1 MAKARHEIRDAVHD
15 FIWVSSSERK
25 LIDSRPFQRLRHIH
39 QLSLSYLVYPGATH
53 RRFEHSLGVLEVAS
67 RIFDVVTRRENLS
80 PEVAELFVDE
90 LEPPRRDYWR
100 QVLRAAALCHDVGH
114 LPFSHAAE
122 GELLEG
128 DLEHEDL
135 TISLVKSEKMRALWK
150 EMKLQPEDVVK
161 VAVGKEHAPELN
173 FSTWEEVLSEMIV
186 HDAFGA
192 DRIDYLLRDSH
203 HAGVAYG
210 KFDHY
215 RLIDTLRI
223 LPPAPSGGSG
233 TPCDDENAE
242 DKRSREPQLGVEKGG
257 LRTAE
262 ALLLARFFM
271 YSQVYFHAI
280 RRIYDHHLVE
290 FLAEWLPEGVFPSD
304 VEKHLQMTDA
314 RVIEG
319 LWQAAHDSSREGHRP
334 ANRIVARD
342 HMRVVHEVEP
352 ETAREHPEGVEMLTD
367 ALAEEFGDER
377 VWGDQYS
384 TSADEMDFPVVDER
398 TGDVFSAISL
408 SEPLQNVP
416 PVRTDRIYA
425 DQAIQD
431 EAHTWIRENRSRI
444 LTN

>member
-1 MAKARHEIRDAVHD
+1 MAKTRHEIRDAVHD
-15 FIWVSSSERK
+15 FIRVSSPERK
-25 LIDSRPFQRLRHIH
+25 LIDSRPLQRLRHIH
-39 QLSLSYLVYPGATH
+39 QLSLAYLVYPGATH

-80 PEVAELFVDE
+80 AEVADLFVDE
-90 LEPPRRDYWR
+90 LEPSRLDYWR
-100 QVLRAAALCHDVGH
+100 RVLRAAALCHDVGH

-122 GELLEG
+122 DELLEG
-128 DLEHEDL
+128 NLEHEDL
-135 TISLVKSEKMRALWK
+135 TVALVKSEEMRNLWK

-161 VAVGKEHAPELN
+161 VAVGKENAREMN
-173 FSTWEEVLSEMIV
+173 FSTWEEILSEMIV

-223 LPPAPSGGSG
+223 LPPPPSGRSG
-233 TPCDDENAE
+233 AQHDDETE
-242 DKRSREPQLGVEKGG
+242 DSKRSREPQLGVEKGG

-304 VEKHLQMTDA
+304 VEKHLQMTDSCVNEA
-314 RVIEG
+314 I
-319 LWQAAHDSSREGHRP
+319 WQAARDSSRDGHRP

-352 ETAREHPEGVEMLTD
+352 KTAQDNPDAVEILTD
-367 ALAEEFGDER
+367 ALAQEIGEER

-384 TSADEMDFPVVDER
+384 KSADEMDFPVVNER
-398 TGDVFSAISL
+398 TGDVSSAVSL

-431 EAHTWIRENRSRI
+431 EAHIWIRENRSRI
-444 LTN
+444 LAN